1 MTDQKRI
8 AVLVSGGGTNLQA
21 LIDAQ
26 TRGEIG
32 NGEIVL
38 VIASKPD
45 VYALERAKNA
55 GIEGRVIAR
64 RDFESIAD
72 YSRALTDAMVKA
84 NIDLVV
90 LAGFLTI
97 IDEQVYNAFP
107 NRILNVHPALIP
119 SFCGK
124 GYYGL
129 RVHEAA
135 LEKGVKV
142 SGATVH
148 IVTPE
153 CDAGPIVLQ
162 KAVEVKEGDTPEIL
176 QRRIMEEAEWQI
188 LPLAVRLF
196 CDGKI
201 VVEDNRVRIIERD

>member
-1 MTDQKRI
+1 MSTKKI

-26 TRGEIG
+26 KRDELGGGEIS
-32 NGEIVL
+32 V
-38 VIASKPD
+38 VIASKPG
-45 VYALERAKNA
+45 VYALERARLA
-55 GIEGRVIAR
+55 GIESTVLAR
-64 RDFESIAD
+64 RDFESVKD
-72 YSRALTDAMVKA
+72 YSRALADLLLGKGV
-84 NIDLVV
+84 DLVV

-97 IDEQVYNAFP
+97 IDEQMYEAFP
-107 NRILNVHPALIP
+107 NKILNVHPALIP
-119 SFCGK
+119 SFAGK

-129 RVHEAA
+129 HVHEAA

-162 KAVEVKEGDTPEIL
+162 KAVNVLEGDTPETL
-176 QRRIMEEAEWQI
+176 QRRIMEEAEWKI
-188 LPLAVRLF
+188 LPLAVSLF
-196 CDGKI
+196 CQEKI
-201 VVEDNRVRIIERD
+201 SVTGNVVHIKGEI

>member
-1 MTDQKRI
+1 MKEHIKKI

-26 TRGEIG
+26 ARGELGCGRIT
-32 NGEIVL
+32 L

-45 VYALERAKNA
+45 VYALERAKNH
-55 GIEGRVIAR
+55 GIVSAVLAR
-64 RDFESIAD
+64 KEYDSISA
-72 YSRALTDAMVKA
+72 YSKALTDALVA
-84 NIDLVV
+84 AEVDLVV

-124 GYYGL
+124 GFYGL
-129 RVHEAA
+129 HVHEAA
-135 LEKGVKV
+135 LKKGVKV

-162 KAVEVKEGDTPEIL
+162 KAVEVKDDDTPEAL
-176 QRRIMEEAEWQI
+176 QKRIMEEAEWKI
-188 LPLAVRLF
+188 LPAAVRLF
-196 CDGKI
+196 CEDRITVK
-201 VVEDNRVRIIERD
+201 DNRVYLKGE